1 MKSFFQSLEGN
12 KVRYLLIS
20 GQASV
25 LYGASTFSEDIDL
38 WILPTRKNIGAL
50 VSALRENNATVYK
63 LTPPLTLEN
72 LKFGHGF
79 HFRLPDEQFEV
90 SYVDVM
96 GKPPRVSSF
105 TKASAQSKVME
116 TDWGF
121 LQVVGIPDLVELKKT
136 RRFADYDV
144 ISNLVKIR
152 LLSEKSVRPATLRWA
167 LTNSFRVDDVKW
179 ILRTWRTRS
188 SLAMPAGRKWV
199 EMVAR
204 KGGRASPIALEMLSR
219 EIAGLQQQDISYWS
233 KIIRQLRTMRRNHT
247 LLEEGSRL

>member
-121 LQVVGIPDLVELKKT
+121 LQVVGIPDLAIGKVTKT
-136 RRFADYDV
+136 SYFALGFDQQ
-144 ISNLVKIR
+144 
-152 LLSEKSVRPATLRWA
+152 LSS
-167 LTNSFRVDDVKW
+167 
-179 ILRTWRTRS
+179 
-188 SLAMPAGRKWV
+188 
-199 EMVAR
+199 
-204 KGGRASPIALEMLSR
+204 
-219 EIAGLQQQDISYWS
+219 
-233 KIIRQLRTMRRNHT
+233 
-247 LLEEGSRL
+247 